1 MAKSRALA
9 LQLSSN
15 MKNKIIVSA
24 ALAALLFS
32 AAPVSAQ
39 DSDGVQLGGQLRFRT
54 ADTAPEIGAT
64 TTSYTGRMR
73 LNMATEVDSATKVF
87 VELQTGGGISS
98 DLGELD
104 LHQGYMTISGFAGG
118 MFDVKAGRMELSYG
132 NQRMLSALD
141 WNDAGRA
148 WDGLVFQHATADHTL
163 DVIYSKPVQN
173 QMAGV
178 GTYFG
183 GTPTTYDM
191 SSSVDV
197 LGEMG
202 SLPSAAAY
210 NLAGLY
216 YQRAISGWDTDVYLF
231 NRVDGDRDDL
241 TLGAL
246 VEGNVSGVGL
256 SGEFAM
262 QSGDATSAIEAD
274 GTAMALNASYAL
286 GGGMNVGVAYESSD
300 SFQTI
305 ADFSHAYHGHMDL
318 FQWSSADSG
327 LTDIVLKGSMP
338 IDDVWKWYG
347 NFHMFTDTL
356 SGDALGNELD
366 LGIKG
371 NFSDSVGFWGGYSMF
386 MDDYAEDEALES
398 SWLFAQIVVNF

>member
-39 DSDGVQLGGQLRFRT
+39 DSDGVQIGGQLRFRT
-54 ADTAPEIGAT
+54 ADKAPEIGAT
-64 TTSYTGRMR
+64 TTSHTGRMR

-87 VELQTGGGISS
+87 IELQTGGGISS

-132 NQRMLSALD
+132 NQRMLSSLD

-163 DVIYSKPVQN
+163 DVIYSKPVLN
-173 QMAGV
+173 QMDFVTAS
-178 GTYFG
+178 T
-183 GTPTTYDM
+183 
-191 SSSVDV
+191 
-197 LGEMG
+197 LG
-202 SLPSAAAY
+202 
-210 NLAGLY
+210 GLY

-231 NRVDGDRDDL
+231 NRIDGERDDM

-262 QSGDATSAIEAD
+262 QSGDATSALEAD
-274 GTAMALNASYAL
+274 GTAMALNANYAL
-286 GGGMNVGVAYESSD
+286 GSGMNVGVGYESSD

-356 SGDALGNELD
+356 TGDALGNELD

-371 NFSDSVGFWGGYSMF
+371 NLSDSVGFWGGYSMF
-386 MDDYAEDEALES
+386 MDDVATIDQTEDS

>member
-1 MAKSRALA
+1 MIHGQIKGTCPTTP
-9 LQLSSN
+9 SN

-39 DSDGVQLGGQLRFRT
+39 DSDGVQIGGQLRFRT
-54 ADTAPEIGAT
+54 ADTAPETGAT
-64 TTSYTGRMR
+64 TTSHTGRLR

-87 VELQTGGGISS
+87 VELQSGGKISS
-98 DLGELD
+98 DLGPMD
-104 LHQGYMTISGFAGG
+104 LHQGYMTMSGFAGG

-141 WNDAGRA
+141 WNNAGRA

-163 DVIYSKPVQN
+163 DMIYSKPVLN

-178 GTYFG
+178 TAS
-183 GTPTTYDM
+183 T
-191 SSSVDV
+191 
-197 LGEMG
+197 LG
-202 SLPSAAAY
+202 
-210 NLAGLY
+210 GLY

-231 NRVDGDRDDL
+231 NRIDGERDDM

-262 QSGDATSAIEAD
+262 QSGDAGTDANGAVVAAD
-274 GTAMALNASYAL
+274 GLAMALSANYAL
-286 GGGMNVGVAYESSD
+286 GSGMNVGVAYESADD
-300 SFQTI
+300 SFETI
-305 ADFSHAYHGHMDL
+305 ADFSHAHHGHMDL
-318 FQWSSADSG
+318 FRWGKDAYGENNG
-327 LTDIVLKGSMP
+327 LTDIILKGSMP

-347 NFHMFTDTL
+347 DFHMFSD
-356 SGDALGNELD
+356 SAGNALGNELD

-371 NFSDSVGFWGGYSMF
+371 NLSDSVGFWGGYSMF
-386 MDDYAEDEALES
+386 MDDYAKDEALES

>member
-87 VELQTGGGISS
+87 VELQSGGGISS
-98 DLGELD
+98 DLGGLD
-104 LHQGYMTISGFAGG
+104 IHQGYMTISGFAGG

-163 DVIYSKPVQN
+163 DVIYSKPVLN

-178 GTYFG
+178 TAS
-183 GTPTTYDM
+183 T
-191 SSSVDV
+191 
-197 LGEMG
+197 LG
-202 SLPSAAAY
+202 
-210 NLAGLY
+210 GLY

-231 NRVDGDRDDL
+231 NRIDGERDDM

-262 QSGDATSAIEAD
+262 QSGDATSASDAD

-327 LTDIVLKGSMP
+327 LTDIALKGSMP

-347 NFHMFTDTL
+347 NFHMFSD
-356 SGDALGNELD
+356 SAGNALGNELD

-371 NFSDSVGFWGGYSMF
+371 NLSDSVGFWGGYSMF
-386 MDDYAEDEALES
+386 MDDDLTDSAEES

>member
-1 MAKSRALA
+1 
-9 LQLSSN
+9 

-39 DSDGVQLGGQLRFRT
+39 DSDGVQIGGQLRFRT

-64 TTSYTGRMR
+64 TTDYSGRMR
-73 LNMATEVDSATKVF
+73 VNMATDVDTATKVF
-87 VELQTGGGISS
+87 VEFQSGGEISS
-98 DLGELD
+98 DLGPLD
-104 LHQGYMTISGFAGG
+104 LHQGYLAMSGFAGG

-141 WNDAGRA
+141 WNNAGRA
-148 WDGLVFQHATADHTL
+148 WDGLVFQHATADHKL
-163 DVIYSKPVQN
+163 DVIYSKPVLN

-178 GTYFG
+178 TA
-183 GTPTTYDM
+183 
-191 SSSVDV
+191 SA
-197 LGEMG
+197 LG
-202 SLPSAAAY
+202 
-210 NLAGLY
+210 GLY

-231 NRVDGDRDDL
+231 NRIDGERDDM

-262 QSGDATSAIEAD
+262 QSGDATSASDAD
-274 GTAMALNASYAL
+274 GTAMAFNANYAL

-356 SGDALGNELD
+356 TGDALGNELD

-371 NFSDSVGFWGGYSMF
+371 NLSDSVGFWGGYSMF
-386 MDDYAEDEALES
+386 MDDVATDNQTEDS